1 MNLLYGALLQA
12 AFEFKSNLFLNL
24 NLWRHVTERKS
35 FGAEMAGSH
44 GKRPETK
51 FKVMAKLGENLYKTT
66 KIYRWLGARSIPP
79 KPKWQGFLANTAEHH
94 AAWREWWASPQ
105 SERWKSIEKP
115 STRGEK

>member
-1 MNLLYGALLQA
+1 MHIRDWNLRLNCEPWYDALDA
-12 AFEFKSNLFLNL
+12 RVALFA
-24 NLWRHVTERKS
+24 S
-35 FGAEMAGSH
+35 PMAGSH

-79 KPKWQGFLANTAEHH
+79 KPKWQGFLANTAEQH

-115 STRGEK
+115 STPREK

>member
-1 MNLLYGALLQA
+1 
-12 AFEFKSNLFLNL
+12 
-24 NLWRHVTERKS
+24 
-35 FGAEMAGSH
+35 MAGSH

-94 AAWREWWASPQ
+94 AAWREWWASPL